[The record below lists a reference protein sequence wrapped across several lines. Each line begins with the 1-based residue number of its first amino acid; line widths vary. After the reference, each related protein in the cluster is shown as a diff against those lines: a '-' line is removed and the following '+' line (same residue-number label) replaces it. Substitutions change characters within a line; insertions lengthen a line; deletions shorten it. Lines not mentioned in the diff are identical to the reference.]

1 MPILEATSNP
11 AAYHQEMHV
20 SEALDFP
27 LPPTT
32 GSYLAEPPTTP
43 LAVAPVSA
51 PAPAPVTAP
60 APAGPDELTTLRDKV
75 AELEQVVAL
84 AKTRVETLGAEKREA
99 LERALSLE
107 AQLEA
112 AHQREAELLTRIGAN
127 EPAQPVD
134 KTVAELL
141 DRVAALEAIVAPSR
155 AA

>member
-1 MPILEATSNP
+1 M
-11 AAYHQEMHV
+11 

-32 GSYLAEPPTTP
+32 GPHLAVPPTIP
-43 LAVAPVSA
+43 SAAAPVSVPTPPPVLPA
-51 PAPAPVTAP
+51 PPAPVSPEPPAVDEVTA
-60 APAGPDELTTLRDKV
+60 LRTKV
-75 AELEQVVAL
+75 AELEHVVSL

-99 LERALSLE
+99 LERTLGLE

-112 AHQREAELLTRIGAN
+112 AQRREAELLDQSASHELPRTFD
-127 EPAQPVD
+127 D

-141 DRVAALEAIVAPSR
+141 NRVAALEAIVAPSR